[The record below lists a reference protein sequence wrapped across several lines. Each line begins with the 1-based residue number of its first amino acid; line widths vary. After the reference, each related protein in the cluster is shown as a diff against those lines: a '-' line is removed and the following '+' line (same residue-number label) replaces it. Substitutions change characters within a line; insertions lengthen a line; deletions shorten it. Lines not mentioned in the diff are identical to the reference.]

1 MTDPTRKTSPGRRLL
16 AVLAA
21 GAGLATAGLALA
33 ATPLAAPPGHPT
45 AAPNAASAPAKKPVK
60 KPVAVKRIDI
70 NSASRNELKTL
81 PNIGDAE
88 ADKIIAGRP
97 FLTNAEIVTKAGLP
111 AGVYVAIKGR
121 IVAMPKTRPKA
132 KSSS

>member
-1 MTDPTRKTSPGRRLL
+1 MTASMNHKNRGHAPL
-16 AVLAA
+16 AVFATALCLAVT
-21 GAGLATAGLALA
+21 GLAQA
-33 ATPLAAPPGHPT
+33 ATTAMAAPPGHP
-45 AAPNAASAPAKKPVK
+45 AMAPKAASAPAK

-70 NSASRNELKTL
+70 NSASRSELKTL
-81 PNIGDAE
+81 PHIGDAE

-97 FLTNAEIVTKAGLP
+97 FLTSAEIVTKAGLP

>member
-1 MTDPTRKTSPGRRLL
+1 MTAQTRPTSPGRRHL
-16 AVLAA
+16 AVLATA
-21 GAGLATAGLALA
+21 AGLAAAGLAQ
-33 ATPLAAPPGHPT
+33 ATAPPLAAPPGHPT
-45 AAPNAASAPAKKPVK
+45 AAPKAASAPAR

-70 NSASRNELKTL
+70 NSASRTELKTL
-81 PNIGDAE
+81 PHIGDAE

-97 FLTNAEIVTKAGLP
+97 FLTSAEIVTKAGLP